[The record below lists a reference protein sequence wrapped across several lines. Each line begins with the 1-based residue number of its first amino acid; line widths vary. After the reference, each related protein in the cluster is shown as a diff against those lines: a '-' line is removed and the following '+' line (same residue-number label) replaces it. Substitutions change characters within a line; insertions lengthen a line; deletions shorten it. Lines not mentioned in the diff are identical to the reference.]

1 MGDEVAG
8 FGTVYMMT
16 EDGWEPLGN
25 VADWDVEIHAPDDQ
39 PAVAW
44 PMGFEETIEGEFRPT
59 RRWLLFFN
67 ALKDDRTYRNYIKS
81 QKRSRRNA
89 HAGR

>member
-16 EDGWEPLGN
+16 EDGWEPLGY
-25 VADWDVEIHAPDDQ
+25 VADWDVELHAPNR

-44 PMGFEETIEGEFRPT
+44 PMDFEETIEGELRLT
-59 RRWLLFFN
+59 RRLLLFFN